1 LDPLLTVEEV
11 RAWIRE
17 YDNGDEEDIRTNE
30 RISMLISTAEG
41 YVKNAC
47 GTWYKDTPELINATK
62 FIMLTLIND
71 WWENRSFMHETPRMT
86 MQQRQS
92 LQGLLLQIQMANPE
106 VILDEI

>member
-1 LDPLLTVEEV
+1 MDPLLTVEEV
-11 RAWIRE
+11 RVWIRE

-62 FIMLTLIND
+62 FLMLTLIND
-71 WWENRSFMHETPRMT
+71 WWEHRSFMHETPRMT

-92 LQGLLLQIQMANPE
+92 LQGLILQIQMANPE